1 MKNSRR
7 LTDEDVRAQC
17 AKPWSPPGSVRVR
30 LGLGDTRPYVLSQ
43 QAYRVG
49 LPALIR
55 HIRDNTPYA
64 EQAREPIGPQGGQ
77 VLAQPRKHRVRRCST
92 LKVDP

>member
-17 AKPWSPPGSVRVR
+17 AKHWSPPGSVRVR

-43 QAYRVG
+43 KAYRVG
-49 LPALIR
+49 CFAPKT
-55 HIRDNTPYA
+55 HTRDKHNPYV
-64 EQAREPIGPQGGQ
+64 EQARETNCPQGGQ
-77 VLAQPRKHRVRRCST
+77 VLAQPRKH
-92 LKVDP
+92 KV

>member
-30 LGLGDTRPYVLSQ
+30 LGLGDTRPYVLSH

-49 LPALIR
+49 SFAPKTHARDKITPTSSRLGKLI
-55 HIRDNTPYA
+55 
-64 EQAREPIGPQGGQ
+64 
-77 VLAQPRKHRVRRCST
+77 VRR
-92 LKVDP
+92 VDKYWRNPGSIGSEDAAW